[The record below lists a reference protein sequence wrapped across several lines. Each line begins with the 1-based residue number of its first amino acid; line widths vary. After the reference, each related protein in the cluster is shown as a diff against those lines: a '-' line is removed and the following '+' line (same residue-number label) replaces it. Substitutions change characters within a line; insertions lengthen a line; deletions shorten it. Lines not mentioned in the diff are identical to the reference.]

1 MTSTLRVLA
10 LAALMILP
18 LGGCVVTPYVL
29 DGVAS
34 ELAADADAD
43 DPRFHALC
51 ERYAGDVREFE
62 PDRSQGIRLYGHIR
76 RYEDEAGCSLACM
89 DRLDEGWAFVEVHA
103 YQQRARIYGRRQIE
117 VYVQGEDDGWPR
129 RADDAQ
135 GYAAPVEAVIAGFGP
150 IGPGPRGLEYRAEFT
165 GGGERILDL
174 RGARQGRTRG
184 RFTGLRRVEDGAL
197 YGQGRF
203 SLFNRGTVMQGGV
216 DGHVAS
222 CPS

>member
-1 MTSTLRVLA
+1 MISMLRFLA
-10 LAALMILP
+10 LAALMALL

-34 ELAADADAD
+34 ELAADAEAD
-43 DPRFHALC
+43 DPRFRALC

-103 YQQRARIYGRRQIE
+103 YEQRARIYGRRQIE
-117 VYVQGEDDGWPR
+117 VYVSDRDHGLPDRLDE
-129 RADDAQ
+129 AQ
-135 GYAAPVEAVIAGFGP
+135 GYAAPVEAVVVGFGLL
-150 IGPGPRGLEYRAEFT
+150 GPGPRGLEYRAEFT
-165 GGGERILDL
+165 GDGERILHL
-174 RGARQGRTRG
+174 RGARYGTTRG
-184 RFTGLRRVEDGAL
+184 GFSGLRRIEDGAIH
-197 YGQGRF
+197 GRGRF

-216 DGHVAS
+216 DGRVAS